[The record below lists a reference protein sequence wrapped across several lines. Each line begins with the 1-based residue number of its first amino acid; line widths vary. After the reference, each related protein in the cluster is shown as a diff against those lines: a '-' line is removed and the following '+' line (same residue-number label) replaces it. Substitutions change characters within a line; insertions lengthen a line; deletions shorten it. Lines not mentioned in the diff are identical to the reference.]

1 VTCRFETEAARLAR
15 FQWRTWQTRPP
26 RRRSLHRRRDHHWTW
41 IDAGVS
47 KLGLLLDATLNQAR
61 RLAAIGGFS
70 NPAGFP
76 AHRYEDMEAEF
87 LS

>member
-1 VTCRFETEAARLAR
+1 
-15 FQWRTWQTRPP
+15 
-26 RRRSLHRRRDHHWTW
+26 
-41 IDAGVS
+41 
-47 KLGLLLDATLNQAR
+47 LLDATLNQAR

>member
-1 VTCRFETEAARLAR
+1 LRVFNGELGKRVHHGGEAYTVGEIITGLGS
-15 FQWRTWQTRPP
+15 TRASRSSACCSTRDAEPGAP
-26 RRRSLHRRRDHHWTW
+26 VSGDRR
-41 IDAGVS
+41 
-47 KLGLLLDATLNQAR
+47 
-61 RLAAIGGFS
+61 FS

>member
-1 VTCRFETEAARLAR
+1 MRVFNGELGKRVHHGGEAYTVGEIITGLGS
-15 FQWRTWQTRPP
+15 TRAS
-26 RRRSLHRRRDHHWTW
+26 RSSACCST
-41 IDAGVS
+41 
-47 KLGLLLDATLNQAR
+47 ATLNQAR

>member
-1 VTCRFETEAARLAR
+1 
-15 FQWRTWQTRPP
+15 
-26 RRRSLHRRRDHHWTW
+26 
-41 IDAGVS
+41 
-47 KLGLLLDATLNQAR
+47 LLDATLNQAR

-87 LS
+87 LSRMSEQVSVASIVAKDPAVTTS